1 MDRPREYRKSG
12 GWGTLS
18 IITLGVLSLGP
29 RGALSLERA
38 IEEEM
43 KKQMRWISVALG
55 ALLMVACGDNGNGG
69 GSSLPN
75 GTAWRLVYSGGL
87 EGEASGGLCMVTG
100 AAHLTSVHC
109 TGEGS
114 VTLSLPGGA
123 AESNTFSM
131 MAKLADGTSC
141 TNGVSASEA
150 EMTLEIIDDS
160 RDSFHGVFSGG
171 LKCAVGGE
179 DVISTFSLTVD
190 RDN

>member
-1 MDRPREYRKSG
+1 
-12 GWGTLS
+12 
-18 IITLGVLSLGP
+18 
-29 RGALSLERA
+29 
-38 IEEEM
+38 M

-100 AAHLTSVHC
+100 TAVAVAVHC

>member
-1 MDRPREYRKSG
+1 M
-12 GWGTLS
+12 GWGTLF

-38 IEEEM
+38 IEEKM
-43 KKQMRWISVALG
+43 KKKMKWIGVALG
-55 ALLMVACGDNGNGG
+55 ALLIVACGDNGNGG
-69 GSSLPN
+69 GSSLPS

-114 VTLSLPGGA
+114 VTLSLNDNA
-123 AESNTFSM
+123 MESNYFLMT
-131 MAKLADGTSC
+131 AKLADGTSC

-150 EMTLEIIDDS
+150 ERTLEIIDDS
-160 RDSFHGVFSGG
+160 KDSFRGAFAGG